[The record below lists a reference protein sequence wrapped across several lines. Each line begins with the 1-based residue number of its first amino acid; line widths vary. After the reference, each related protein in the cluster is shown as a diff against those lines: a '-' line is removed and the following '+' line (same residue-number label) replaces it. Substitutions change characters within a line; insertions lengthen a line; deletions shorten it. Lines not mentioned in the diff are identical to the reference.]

1 MNLTI
6 SEIDRIL
13 KALKEKSEINQNL
26 VSKLESYRYRLT
38 RP

>member
-13 KALKEKSEINQNL
+13 KALKQKSELNQTL

>member
-13 KALKEKSEINQNL
+13 KALKQSDLNQTL